1 MQVSYK
7 RELNHNYLMIEDEK
21 EINADGYEMQMI
33 THNSI
38 ASLLVMSIK
47 YINAKVVLY
56 YEISSKQSMQKIYE
70 NKELGYEELKKFL
83 FQFHKMLLTA
93 EEYLINS
100 NYLIIDPEYIYLN
113 IETNEI
119 SLIYCPW
126 HEKNSKEAFQ
136 KLIEYILNR
145 VDHQD
150 EKAVLL
156 AYKVYKDTRNKNFT
170 IEEILDFSGIENNET
185 LNQSRGNEFE
195 EITIFSEESSITGEI
210 KESVINKKE
219 ETVSETANEVEATD
233 FMKTK
238 DKKYYFIT
246 SIFLI
251 ILAGLLYLKYSDLLP
266 DSVSYDQFLILLGAA
281 VMIITGSIFKIC
293 LDRKRYKMKQEEKSS
308 IEWKETEE
316 YEVVSVNSSD
326 TNRKDNFHEIF
337 KNMVT
342 EEVSMYGDTVL
353 LGNVGENLEK
363 RILQAMIKG
372 KNMVYQIDHLPF
384 TVGKLGGCVDLE
396 LKDDSISRM
405 HARFFEQEGK
415 MYLEDLNSTNGTFK
429 NGMRLDANETVK
441 VEVEDEIS
449 FAKLTFVYH

>member
-1 MQVSYK
+1 
-7 RELNHNYLMIEDEK
+7 
-21 EINADGYEMQMI
+21 
-33 THNSI
+33 
-38 ASLLVMSIK
+38 
-47 YINAKVVLY
+47 
-56 YEISSKQSMQKIYE
+56 
-70 NKELGYEELKKFL
+70 
-83 FQFHKMLLTA
+83 
-93 EEYLINS
+93 
-100 NYLIIDPEYIYLN
+100 
-113 IETNEI
+113 
-119 SLIYCPW
+119 
-126 HEKNSKEAFQ
+126 
-136 KLIEYILNR
+136 
-145 VDHQD
+145 
-150 EKAVLL
+150 
-156 AYKVYKDTRNKNFT
+156 
-170 IEEILDFSGIENNET
+170 
-185 LNQSRGNEFE
+185 
-195 EITIFSEESSITGEI
+195 
-210 KESVINKKE
+210 
-219 ETVSETANEVEATD
+219 
-233 FMKTK
+233 
-238 DKKYYFIT
+238 
-246 SIFLI
+246 
-251 ILAGLLYLKYSDLLP
+251 
-266 DSVSYDQFLILLGAA
+266 
-281 VMIITGSIFKIC
+281 
-293 LDRKRYKMKQEEKSS
+293 MKQEEKSS